1 VRSPERPERERLRKD
16 AWKLVGLAE
25 ERARRTVAVDLHDGI
40 GQLLTGLQL
49 NLSAAR
55 TSDPGTAARL
65 LVESEA
71 ILAQIQA
78 MTYDMVT
85 DLSPPGL
92 YDFGL
97 NAALEWLAS
106 RVAERHGL
114 QVDLAVRVPPNGL
127 DIEWRVFVFK
137 IVRELV
143 QNVAKH
149 AHVKTVR
156 VGVTAER
163 SRLHLFVADEGTGF
177 AAGKTGHAANGHAFG
192 LRSIADRV
200 RAAGGRLRID
210 SAPGQGC
217 RVTVSVPWRDPFST
231 RNDADSH

>member
-1 VRSPERPERERLRKD
+1 VRSPEGLERERLRED

-55 TSDPGTAARL
+55 TSDPPTAARL
-65 LVESEA
+65 LAESEV
-71 ILAQIQA
+71 ILGQIQT

-92 YDFGL
+92 YDLGL
-97 NAALEWLAS
+97 NAALEWLAA
-106 RVAERHGL
+106 RVAQRHDL
-114 QVDLAVRVPPNGL
+114 HVDLAVRVPQNGL

-149 AHVKTVR
+149 AHVKAVR
-156 VGVTAER
+156 VKVTAER
-163 SRLHLFVADEGTGF
+163 TRLHLSVADEGAGF
-177 AAGKTGHAANGHAFG
+177 AVASIGHTANGHEFG